1 MLADEISDVPN
12 LGMNSYPTV
21 RLGVV
26 FAEIS
31 KADHVAFLCF
41 RRHRVSCSGGPGVSR
56 WWSDIT
62 KQVVDDVPPVPSAP
76 KSASLEVET
85 EQTYCLSE

>member
-12 LGMNSYPTV
+12 LGMNSYPAV

-31 KADHVAFLCF
+31 EADHVALLCL
-41 RRHRVSCSGGPGVSR
+41 RRHRVSCLGGTGCL
-56 WWSDIT
+56 
-62 KQVVDDVPPVPSAP
+62 KVVIGYHKTVV
-76 KSASLEVET
+76 K
-85 EQTYCLSE
+85 